1 MASEDQR
8 KELELFKDEIKVV
21 DRPVSS
27 DLAASKALRAD
38 TSVPVL
44 FTNMDSKGQR
54 LIGNLWA
61 TRSRIAKALKVP
73 VGNLPRYLLEAIRRP
88 QPCTFGKAPFLKN
101 MTKKVD
107 LLSIPVPKF
116 FNKDGGRYFTSAM
129 VVAHDAKGNRNV
141 SYHRMQVLGP
151 NKVVARIVPRHLY
164 SMYQE
169 TLKAKK
175 DLKISI
181 FMTLEV
187 EPMLCGA
194 MSVNYGTDEFTL
206 ASALKR
212 MTSKQ
217 PLKLVKL
224 SNGIP
229 VPACAEYCFEGR
241 ITAERTDEG
250 PFVDITGTYDEIR
263 KEPVI
268 ILDKMYSAPKAVFH
282 AIMPGGLDHFL
293 MMGMPRE
300 PIILDAVEKAV
311 PKVGSVRLTEGG
323 CSWFHGVVS
332 IQQQKQ
338 GDAKNAIL
346 AALGAHPSMKRVIV
360 VDNDIDIYDDRQVE
374 WALATRFQADEDLII
389 IPEARGST
397 LDSSAKNGVTH
408 KVGIDATYPYGREE
422 DFKKVMD

>member
-1 MASEDQR
+1 MATEDQR
-8 KELELFKDEIKVV
+8 KELELFKDEIKVI
-21 DRPVSS
+21 DKPVSS
-27 DLAASKALRAD
+27 DLGVSKVLRQD

-44 FTNMDSKGQR
+44 FTNADGKGQR

-73 VGNLPRYLLEAIRRP
+73 VEDLPRFLLEAIRNP
-88 QPCTFGKAPFLKN
+88 KPCTFGKAPFLKN

-116 FNKDGGRYFTSAM
+116 FKKDGGRYFTSAM

-141 SYHRMQVLGP
+141 SYHRMQVIGP

-169 TLKAKK
+169 ALKAKK

-181 FMTLEV
+181 FLTLEI

-206 ASALKR
+206 ASSLKR

-217 PLKLVKL
+217 PLRLVKL

-229 VPACAEYCFEGR
+229 VPASSEYCFEGR
-241 ITAERTDEG
+241 ITSERTDEG

-268 ILDKMYSAPKAVFH
+268 VLDKMYSAPKAVFH

-360 VDNDIDIYDDRQVE
+360 VDNDIDIYDDRQIE

-408 KVGIDATYPYGREE
+408 KVGIDATYPHGREE
-422 DFKKVMD
+422 EFKKVIE